1 MTVAP
6 RTAPEF
12 VEWLVGRHPPLAAIL
27 DEHLSDYGGEMLS
40 HVLFGD
46 VTRYAADLARRA
58 TFDPRADEDLQV
70 LLMDLDEAMLP
81 EEDDDDPVNNLIW
94 VSFVENAQGVTGDS
108 EESLRDRVRS
118 FPRLGRALSHYE

>member
-12 VEWLVGRHPPLAAIL
+12 VDWLVARHPPLAAIL
-27 DEHLSDYGGEMLS
+27 DEHLSDHGGEMLP

-58 TFDPRADEDLQV
+58 TLDPTADADLRM
-70 LLMDLDEAMLP
+70 LLKDLDEAMLP
-81 EEDDDDPVNNLIW
+81 EDDDDPVDNLIW
-94 VSFVENAQGVTGDS
+94 VSFVENAQGVAGDPQ
-108 EESLRDRVRS
+108 ESLRDRLRS
-118 FPRLGRALSHYE
+118 FASLGRALSHYE

>member
-1 MTVAP
+1 VTVAP
-6 RTAPEF
+6 RTAAEF
-12 VEWLVGRHPPLAAIL
+12 VEWLVGRHAPLAAIL
-27 DEHLSDYGGEMLS
+27 DEHLSYYGGEMLS

-46 VTRYAADLARRA
+46 MTRYAANLARRA
-58 TFDPRADEDLQV
+58 TLDPRADEALQV
-70 LLMDLDEAMLP
+70 LLKDLDEAILP

-94 VSFVENAQGVTGDS
+94 VSFVENAQGVIGDS

>member
-40 HVLFGD
+40 HVLFGE
-46 VTRYAADLARRA
+46 VTRYAADLAHRA
-58 TFDPRADEDLQV
+58 TLDPRADEALQG
-70 LLMDLDEAMLP
+70 LLNDLDEAMLP

-94 VSFVENAQGVTGDS
+94 VSFVENAQGVTGDP
-108 EESLRDRVRS
+108 ETSLRDRLRS
-118 FPRLGRALSHYE
+118 YPSLGRALSHYE